1 MVATNHEAVLF
12 LIVKYES
19 ENTVNLLE
27 KIHSLVAIERKDN
40 FAVRT
45 RLEIIFSLIS
55 FANLLMIVNFTVH
68 SQHLFAVGEQTE
80 AVCPT
85 AGQLSTNVHGQEWRF
100 CRNICPTSR
109 VRDDANATTFSKLL
123 SEATCHALR
132 NSEYPKFH
140 T

>member
-68 SQHLFAVGEQTE
+68 SQHLFAVGSKQRLFARLRVNYRQTFMGKNGGF
-80 AVCPT
+80 AAIYARPVGSAMT
-85 AGQLSTNVHGQEWRF
+85 QTRRHFQNF
-100 CRNICPTSR
+100 
-109 VRDDANATTFSKLL
+109 
-123 SEATCHALR
+123 
-132 NSEYPKFH
+132 
-140 T
+140 